1 MNTEK
6 LKPFERDLVDTLL
19 SIEKCIEERR
29 HMPTKILLYSLMDSI
44 AWACSNKAERSTRR
58 NFESW
63 VERWMMP
70 RFASIAP
77 RIQPVDLYAARCA
90 VLHTMTPYSE
100 LSRSGMA
107 KKVAYAWGNG
117 KVGVLEAVLD
127 GLNASDVVA
136 LHYDDLLDV
145 LRNAIADCLAEAD
158 RDADLHRVLQA
169 AAEQHYAYVNS
180 NQYDGTSVN

>member
-1 MNTEK
+1 MDTEK

-19 SIEKCIEERR
+19 AIEKCIEERR
-29 HMPTKILLYSLMDSI
+29 HMPTKILIYSLMDSI
-44 AWACSNKAERSTRR
+44 AWACSNKADKSTRR

-77 RIQPVDLYAARCA
+77 RIRPVDLYAARCA
-90 VLHTMTPYSE
+90 VLHTMTPDSE
-100 LSRSGMA
+100 LSRSGAA
-107 KKVAYAWGNG
+107 KKIAYAWGSG
-117 KVGVLEAVLD
+117 KVSVLETVLD
-127 GLNASDVVA
+127 VLKVSNVVA

-158 RDADLHRVLQA
+158 VDPELNQLLQA
-169 AAEQHYAYVNS
+169 AAERHYAYVDS
-180 NQYDGTSVN
+180 RQDDGASVN